1 MKNINPNYTYQELV
15 HYLDISTTDPM
26 VRRLID
32 MIIGGENT
40 VLEQLIEEG
49 MDPVNQTFYHDH
61 EELDP
66 GTYIH
71 HLKRDCTYFEEE
83 MIIAQNERDEEQE
96 KRKRL
101 ETRSVA
107 DLLASMEELVKRAK
121 SETDNANRITRK
133 VAQENDELKEK
144 INVWTIMESK

>member
-1 MKNINPNYTYQELV
+1 MKNLTYKELV
-15 HYLDISTTDPM
+15 HYLDLTTTDPM

-40 VLEQLIEEG
+40 LLEHLIEEG
-49 MDPVNQTFYHDH
+49 MDPVNQTFYLDH

-71 HLKRDCTYFEEE
+71 HLKRNCEYFEEE

-96 KRKRL
+96 MRKRL

-107 DLLASMEELVKRAK
+107 DLLASMEEIVKRSKA
-121 SETDNANRITRK
+121 EVDNANRIQRK
-133 VAQENDELKEK
+133 TEQENDELKEK
-144 INVWTIMESK
+144 INVWTILETKYD

>member
-1 MKNINPNYTYQELV
+1 VKNPNYTYQELV
-15 HYLDISTTDPM
+15 HYLDISTTDPL
-26 VRRLID
+26 VRKLID
-32 MIIGGENT
+32 FIITGENT

-49 MDPVNQTFYHDH
+49 MDPVTQTFYHDH

-71 HLKRDCTYFEEE
+71 HLKRDSDYYQEE
-83 MIIAQNERDEEQE
+83 MEIAQNERDEEQV

-107 DLLASMEELVKRAK
+107 DLLASMEEIVKRSKA
-121 SETDNANRITRK
+121 EVDNANRIQRK
-133 VAQENDELKEK
+133 TEQENDELKEK
-144 INVWTIMESK
+144 INVWTIMESR